1 MVIILMNYHCYG
13 FMAALILDMP
23 TTGFVPVAKEH
34 AMTTQSIK
42 LMTLGLYRKSTPARR
57 TGTLRKGRVEA
68 LRGLGG
74 ATLRCT
80 EGTLWVTVQGDTHD
94 YVLTQGQTL
103 AVPNLGK
110 VLVSGSGSYQV

>member
-1 MVIILMNYHCYG
+1 MNR
-13 FMAALILDMP
+13 P

-42 LMTLGLYRKSTPARR
+42 LMTLGLYRKTSPARR

-68 LRGLGG
+68 LRGVGG

-80 EGTLWVTVQGDTHD
+80 DGTLWVTVQGDTHD

-103 AVPNLGK
+103 AVPNPGK
-110 VLVSGSGSYQV
+110 VLVSGTGSYQV